1 MKVKQ
6 VFLAW
11 ICKESIYLTLSEEGP
26 LRVHFSCIKEK
37 TLEEDGSGVGM
48 AAVPV
53 ARGSERA
60 GSPTA
65 RSRCDWQLLPAAA

>member
-53 ARGSERA
+53 ARGSE
-60 GSPTA
+60 G
-65 RSRCDWQLLPAAA
+65 WLPDCTL